1 MKGISSDVIFCIQHH
16 TNNKSEKWN
25 YATRIKQEV
34 ICTYFKGERGGDIAF
49 HETGRKQDQ
58 QNDTEIDRQGKTTSR
73 RPISHRTWKELLQNV
88 KRSMRGVGITVIQR
102 VVRKGELRTK
112 VDWVAQKWV
121 LAFEEG
127 FHMTQVHAMDDER
140 MV

>member
-1 MKGISSDVIFCIQHH
+1 MELCHENQARSNIYIFQRR
-16 TNNKSEKWN
+16 E
-25 YATRIKQEV
+25 
-34 ICTYFKGERGGDIAF
+34 GGGDIAF

-112 VDWVAQKWV
+112 VDWVAQN
-121 LAFEEG
+121 G
-127 FHMTQVHAMDDER
+127 FSHSRRDFT
-140 MV
+140 

>member
-1 MKGISSDVIFCIQHH
+1 MSLLKGMSSDVIFCIQHH

-73 RPISHRTWKELLQNV
+73 RPISRCTWKELLQNV

-112 VDWVAQKWV
+112 VDWVAQN
-121 LAFEEG
+121 G
-127 FHMTQVHAMDDER
+127 FSHSRRDFT
-140 MV
+140 